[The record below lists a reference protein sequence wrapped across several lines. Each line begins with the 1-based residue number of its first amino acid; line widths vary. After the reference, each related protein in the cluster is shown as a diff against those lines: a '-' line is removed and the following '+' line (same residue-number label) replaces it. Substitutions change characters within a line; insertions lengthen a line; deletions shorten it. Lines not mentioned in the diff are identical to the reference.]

1 MFNFFR
7 SFFYKLPTIKSG
19 NFLVLHGEQGAGKSQ
34 LARKIA
40 ARRGKYSEIASHQ
53 LSDPSAFYDVLS
65 GNPSTLIID
74 SEGMRRKELEQLKI
88 LVTSE
93 TITFRHP
100 YTKQQET
107 IPAPQVIVCTHDVE
121 PFCDMRRAQLHLVRK
136 D

>member
-7 SFFYKLPTIKSG
+7 SLFYKLPTIKSG
-19 NFLVLHGEQGAGKSQ
+19 NFLVLHGEQGSGKST

-40 ARRGKYSEIASHQ
+40 ARRGKYAEIQSYDLNHT
-53 LSDPSAFYDVLS
+53 SALPAALADA
-65 GNPSTLIID
+65 PTTLIIEA
-74 SEGMRRKELEQLKI
+74 EGFTRKGLEQLKI
-88 LVTSE
+88 LVTSK
-93 TITFRHP
+93 TITFRRP

-136 D
+136 A